1 MRFVQRQFFNEG
13 REENYFARLVGKA
26 RRFHRHGSSLDTQ
39 AELIQEVSQRY
50 WDHVGAFRAEP
61 QAVRAKQIRI
71 FWEHHCKVRV
81 CVVGGQDVGG
91 FIVLYGE
98 LKALW
103 CDMPGLGGELIRKA
117 IELGATHLNCFD
129 GPLVG
134 LYSQFGFKVTARV
147 ANLTSG
153 GPDVV
158 YMELP

>member
-13 REENYFARLVGKA
+13 REENYFARLFAKA

-50 WDHVGAFRAEP
+50 WDHMRDPAIANVESR
-61 QAVRAKQIRI
+61 RRT
-71 FWEHHCKVRV
+71 FWNHYCKVRV
-81 CVVGGQDVGG
+81 CVVDGQDVGG

-103 CDMPGLGGELIRKA
+103 CDMPGLGGKLIRKA
-117 IELGATHLNCFD
+117 IELDARELNCFD

-134 LYSQFGFKVTARV
+134 LYSQFGFKEVRREWNIV
-147 ANLTSG
+147 RG
-153 GPDVV
+153 KPDVV
-158 YMELP
+158 WMELP

>member
-13 REENYFARLVGKA
+13 REENYFARLFGKA

-50 WDHVGAFRAEP
+50 WDHMRDPAIADMER
-61 QAVRAKQIRI
+61 RRRT
-71 FWEHHCKVRV
+71 FWNHYCKVRV
-81 CVVGGQDVGG
+81 GRWAGEDAGG

-103 CDMPGLGGELIRKA
+103 CDIPGLGEELIREA
-117 IELGATHLNCFD
+117 IHLGARELNCFD

-147 ANLTSG
+147 VNLTAG

-158 YMELP
+158 YMELR